1 MLAVFVLLLQREPQL
16 LPVLL
21 LPLEPQLL
29 PVLRLLPLEPQL
41 RQQPLHGLRCPPS
54 SRRLCD
60 VGGATKYWPWR
71 GLFSGPR
78 DACPCIWPSPSSAR
92 ASPHQMVGTIAEG
105 AALYTQGQ
113 ERVLGAVQAAPEEP
127 VSQWPRHRPLP
138 LLHPLVE
145 DRLARTDVGRGP
157 TRTRIAKP
165 DHAPTCPSMPC

>member
-1 MLAVFVLLLQREPQL
+1 MAPSILAVFVLLLPLEPQL

-29 PVLRLLPLEPQL
+29 PVLLLPLEPQL
-41 RQQPLHGLRCPPS
+41 RQI
-54 SRRLCD
+54 CD
-60 VGGATKYWPWR
+60 VGGATKYWPYG
-71 GLFSGPR
+71 GLLSGPR

-92 ASPHQMVGTIAEG
+92 ASPHQMVGTIAEET
-105 AALYTQGQ
+105 ALYTQGQ
-113 ERVLGAVQAAPEEP
+113 ERVWGAVQAAPEEP

-138 LLHPLVE
+138 LLHPLVD